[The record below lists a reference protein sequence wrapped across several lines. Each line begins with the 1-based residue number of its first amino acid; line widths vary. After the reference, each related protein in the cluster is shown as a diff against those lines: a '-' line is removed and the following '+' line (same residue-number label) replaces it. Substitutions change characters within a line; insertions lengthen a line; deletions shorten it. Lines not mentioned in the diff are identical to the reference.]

1 MSWFP
6 VFDPSYEVILAD
18 TDAARRIHFR
28 LRYRVYCLE
37 EGLEEASKYPN
48 GEETDG
54 FDWNA
59 VHFLV
64 RFKPTGQWVAALR
77 LVIPGPN
84 GLPISTHARLGAKFE
99 QGIADRPGRVAE
111 VSRLCIIEEFR
122 LARKGECRRVHQG
135 TRGNDNERTRQRRQ
149 REILLGLF
157 RAISVWCDQR
167 NIEQLLFLISPALA
181 RVLTFLNLTFE
192 IIGPPCRHRGLRYPC
207 SAQLADVLPV
217 LIPNDPKQDRRG
229 GRFLV
234 AFRCYSEI
242 DMPVVGEL
250 PITNDLD
257 TCHV

>member
-37 EGLEEASKYPN
+37 EGLEEASKYPD

-77 LVIPGPN
+77 LVFPGPN
-84 GLPISTHARLGAKFE
+84 GLPISTHARLDGKFK
-99 QGIADRPGRVAE
+99 QGLVGQRGRVAE

-122 LARKGECRRVHQG
+122 LVRKGGDLGKHQG
-135 TRGNDNERTRQRRQ
+135 TRGDDDVRTRKRCQ

-167 NIEQLLFLISPALA
+167 NFEQVLFLISPALA
-181 RVLTFLNLTFE
+181 RVLSLLNLPFE
-192 IIGPPCRHRGLRYPC
+192 IVGPPCRHRGLRYPC
-207 SAQLADVLPV
+207 CAQTADVLPV
-217 LIPNDPKQDRRG
+217 LIPEYRNQDRHG
-229 GRFLV
+229 GRSLV
-234 AFRCYSEI
+234 AYRCYSEI
-242 DMPVVGEL
+242 DVPVVAEL
-250 PITNDLD
+250 PISNNLD